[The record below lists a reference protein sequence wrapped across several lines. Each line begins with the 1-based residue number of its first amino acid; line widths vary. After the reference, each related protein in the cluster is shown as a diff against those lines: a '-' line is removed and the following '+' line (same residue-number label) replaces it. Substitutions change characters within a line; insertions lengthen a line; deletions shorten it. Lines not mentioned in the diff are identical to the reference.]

1 MGVGRPAGPRLCRQ
15 WPMPA
20 ACIVPWRRGP
30 DPEPNPVAD
39 PPGSFMPGGRS
50 RVTTKLRVYDHF
62 DGKKKDV
69 ARIDF

>member
-1 MGVGRPAGPRLCRQ
+1 
-15 WPMPA
+15 MPA